1 MSEQRKATDVLVELE
16 TKIDNLVSLTK
27 AQGLNFQILSNKLNE
42 VMAALSKQAA
52 GKITVEAVAK
62 PQMPTSPL
70 QNFQPIDPERQIP
83 VFAEAKLPET
93 NAPQG
98 FRRSSRPETFSGQTQ
113 GEPEPLVNFPV
124 QIPKNGPPPGRG
136 PAAEAM
142 SAPLPPL
149 PTAKQPPTQKT
160 TPKTV
165 KATLVQNAVPV
176 QQRVVNKTG
185 SSIFLADVEVTDM
198 SSGQV
203 VHKTRTAGNGKW
215 MASLGIGAYRVV
227 IRKRESVSKEAL
239 EAIQDVQVDG
249 SQSPL
254 ELQTLIIK

>member
-1 MSEQRKATDVLVELE
+1 VSEQRKATEVLVELE

-27 AQGLNFQILSNKLNE
+27 AQGLNFQIISNKLNE
-42 VMAALSKQAA
+42 VMTALSKQTA
-52 GKITVEAVAK
+52 GKITVEAVTK

-70 QNFQPIDPERQIP
+70 QNFQPTDPERQIP

-98 FRRSSRPETFSGQTQ
+98 FRRSSRPETFAGQNQEEQEATAK
-113 GEPEPLVNFPV
+113 FPV
-124 QIPKNGPPPGRG
+124 QIPKAGPPPGRRT
-136 PAAEAM
+136 ADEAM
-142 SAPLPPL
+142 VAPLPPM
-149 PTAKQPPTQKT
+149 PAAKQAPSQKPTNK
-160 TPKTV
+160 PV
-165 KATLVQNAVPV
+165 KATLVQNAIPV
-176 QQRVVNKTG
+176 QQRIVNKTG
-185 SSIFLADVEVTDM
+185 NSIFLADVEVTDM
-198 SSGQV
+198 ASGQV

-249 SQSPL
+249 SRSPL